1 VRIDDNVAWL
11 SDISS
16 DEMRRI
22 VDALYRVHHLIAVI
36 TDLDTLLERIMEE
49 SKQAVQAEAC
59 SLMLYDKRSQ
69 ELYFQVAQGESGDQ
83 QALKREVRLQLGQGI
98 GGTAAKLRETINV
111 DDVTQDDRFYKE
123 ADAVSHFATR
133 SILAV
138 PLLDRDSLVG
148 VVELVNK
155 NGNGV
160 FTDAD
165 LHVMEMFSA
174 LAATSITNAHLI
186 EESLRAER
194 MAAIGQ
200 AVTGFSHHIKNII
213 TGMSGSAELI
223 NQRLQENDIEVLE
236 RCWPIFKRSTERIS
250 NFVQDML
257 AYSKPREPMYGVCD
271 VHSLLDDVTQTFWGL
286 LSQRNVTLDVD
297 AEGVGPP
304 VEIDREGIFRCV
316 LNLLTNAA
324 EAVPAETG
332 HIQLTARLTPDENL
346 IIEVA
351 DNGPGIPEDKRHLI
365 LEPFF
370 STKGSQGTGL
380 GLSVTD
386 KTVREHGGE
395 LIIRRSPEGGALFR
409 IVLPRAQ
416 QKSEREKSA

>member
-1 VRIDDNVAWL
+1 
-11 SDISS
+11 
-16 DEMRRI
+16 MRRI

-49 SKQAVQAEAC
+49 SKRAANAEAC
-59 SLMLYDKRSQ
+59 SLMLYDKRSR

-98 GGTAAKLRETINV
+98 GGTAAAQRETINV
-111 DDVTQDDRFYKE
+111 EDVTQDKRFYKE
-123 ADAVSHFATR
+123 ADEVSHFATR

-155 NGNGV
+155 IGDTA

-165 LHVMEMFSA
+165 LRVMEMFSA
-174 LAATSITNAHLI
+174 LAATSITNARLI
-186 EESLRAER
+186 EESLRTER

-200 AVTGFSHHIKNII
+200 AVAGLSHHIKNII

-223 NQRLQENDIEVLE
+223 DQRLREDDVEVLQ
-236 RCWPIFKRSTERIS
+236 RCWPILKRSTERIS
-250 NFVQDML
+250 SFVQDML
-257 AYSKPREPMYGVCD
+257 SFSKPREPLYAVCE
-271 VHSLLDDVTQTFWGL
+271 VRALLDDVTETFWGL
-286 LSQRNVTLDVD
+286 LSQRNVKLDVD
-297 AEGVGPP
+297 TEGVSQP
-304 VEIDREGIFRCV
+304 VEVDREGIFRAV

-324 EAVPAETG
+324 EAAPPETG
-332 HIQLTARLTPDENL
+332 HIRLTARLEPVVIPAKAGIQPEQNL

-351 DNGPGIPEDKRHLI
+351 DNGPGVPEDKRHLI
-365 LEPFF
+365 FEPFF

-380 GLSVTD
+380 GLSVSE

-395 LIIRRSPEGGALFR
+395 ITVGRSPEGGALFCIVIPQARRKTDR
-409 IVLPRAQ
+409 INCA
-416 QKSEREKSA
+416 

>member
-1 VRIDDNVAWL
+1 
-11 SDISS
+11 
-16 DEMRRI
+16 MRRI

-49 SKQAVQAEAC
+49 SKRAANAEAC
-59 SLMLYDKRSQ
+59 SLMLYDKRSR

-98 GGTAAKLRETINV
+98 GGTAAAQRETINV
-111 DDVTQDDRFYKE
+111 EDVTQDKRFYKE
-123 ADAVSHFATR
+123 ADEVSHFATR

-155 NGNGV
+155 IGDTA

-165 LHVMEMFSA
+165 LRVMEMFSA
-174 LAATSITNAHLI
+174 LAATSITNARLI
-186 EESLRAER
+186 EESLRTER

-200 AVTGFSHHIKNII
+200 AVAGLSHHIKNII

-223 NQRLQENDIEVLE
+223 DQRLREDDVEVLQ
-236 RCWPIFKRSTERIS
+236 RCWPILKRSTERIS
-250 NFVQDML
+250 SFVQDML
-257 AYSKPREPMYGVCD
+257 SFSKPREPVYEVCE
-271 VHSLLDDVTQTFWGL
+271 VRALLDDVTETFWGL
-286 LSQRNVTLDVD
+286 LSQRNVKLDVD
-297 AEGVGPP
+297 TEGVSQP
-304 VEIDREGIFRCV
+304 VEVDREGIFRAV

-324 EAVPAETG
+324 EAAPPETG
-332 HIQLTARLTPDENL
+332 HIRLTARLEPVVIPAKAEIQPEQNL

-351 DNGPGIPEDKRHLI
+351 DNGPGVPEDKRHLI
-365 LEPFF
+365 FEPFF

-380 GLSVTD
+380 GLSVSE

-395 LIIRRSPEGGALFR
+395 ITVGRSPEGGALFCIVIPQARRKTDR
-409 IVLPRAQ
+409 INCA
-416 QKSEREKSA
+416 